1 MLLFVHWP
9 KIKIEK
15 KQDPFCSFSII
26 ISYLRGKLVLC
37 TSRLSEEHLWLRQ
50 QNVDKRCV
58 LMVVDPP
65 EFGSRQSVG
74 DENGYFDVRYQTAIS
89 NSRCDGNLTNYG
101 RGSGRGSENTILP
114 PAWFYP
120 SWRYVSNT
128 WKVKLY
134 YKHDKE
140 FAKIDIFRE
149 DLTKKS
155 YVIAMICTFY
165 VIAYMG
171 LYLKKCREKRGWI
184 WKKMCVLSLI
194 ALYTYVPNCLS

>member
-1 MLLFVHWP
+1 MLIFDHWP

-26 ISYLRGKLVLC
+26 ISYLRGKLVLR

-50 QNVDKRCV
+50 QNVGKRCV

-74 DENGYFDVRYQTAIS
+74 DENGYFDVLYQTAIS
-89 NSRCDGNLTNYG
+89 NARCDGNLTNYG

-155 YVIAMICTFY
+155 YVIAMDLRF
-165 VIAYMG
+165 
-171 LYLKKCREKRGWI
+171 
-184 WKKMCVLSLI
+184 LS
-194 ALYTYVPNCLS
+194 YSVYGSLS